1 MGWRIGWAWRCP
13 RLLLRRFF
21 GPLCRGRRGLK
32 GECKPGSIPGPRT
45 GARMAC
51 ACPITEQLRI
61 EDKTMTFVTEV
72 EGDALE
78 AMQDAWDDVWSFTR
92 SELGGAPDWAD
103 YVNAE
108 GELFTES
115 ELEDRFAEELDDYWE
130 PVSVCGY
137 EYAAGRALREIDPVA
152 FRCGFLDWLD
162 AQQGDG
168 ELRSI
173 EGR

>member
-1 MGWRIGWAWRCP
+1 
-13 RLLLRRFF
+13 
-21 GPLCRGRRGLK
+21 
-32 GECKPGSIPGPRT
+32 
-45 GARMAC
+45 
-51 ACPITEQLRI
+51 LRI

-78 AMQDAWDDVWSFTR
+78 AMRDMWDDCESFTR
-92 SELGGAPDWAD
+92 SELGGVPDWAD

-115 ELEDRFAEELDDYWE
+115 ELEDSFADGLDDCWG

-137 EYAAGRALREIDPVA
+137 EYEAGRVLREVDPVA

-162 AQQGDG
+162 AQQSDG

>member
-1 MGWRIGWAWRCP
+1 M
-13 RLLLRRFF
+13 
-21 GPLCRGRRGLK
+21 
-32 GECKPGSIPGPRT
+32 
-45 GARMAC
+45 M
-51 ACPITEQLRI
+51 
-61 EDKTMTFVTEV
+61 FVTEV

-78 AMQDAWDDVWSFTR
+78 AMQDAWDDVYSFTR
-92 SELGGAPDWAD
+92 SELGDVPDWAD

-115 ELEDRFAEELDDYWE
+115 ELEDTFADGLNDCYG

-137 EYAAGRALREIDPVA
+137 EYDAGRVLREVDPVA
-152 FRCGFLDWLD
+152 FREGFLDWLD
-162 AQQGDG
+162 AQQSDG

>member
-1 MGWRIGWAWRCP
+1 
-13 RLLLRRFF
+13 
-21 GPLCRGRRGLK
+21 
-32 GECKPGSIPGPRT
+32 
-45 GARMAC
+45 MAC
-51 ACPITEQLRI
+51 VCPITEQLRI

-78 AMQDAWDDVWSFTR
+78 AMQDVWDDVYSFTR

-115 ELEDRFAEELDDYWE
+115 ELEDRFAEGLDDCCE
-130 PVSVCGY
+130 PVSVCGFMFD
-137 EYAAGRALREIDPVA
+137 AGRALRELDSIA
-152 FRCGFLDWLD
+152 FRESFLDWID
-162 AQQGDG
+162 MQQRDG

>member
-1 MGWRIGWAWRCP
+1 MG
-13 RLLLRRFF
+13 F
-21 GPLCRGRRGLK
+21 
-32 GECKPGSIPGPRT
+32 
-45 GARMAC
+45 M
-51 ACPITEQLRI
+51 TEI
-61 EDKTMTFVTEV
+61 

-78 AMQDAWDDVWSFTR
+78 AMQDAWDDVYSFTR

-115 ELEDRFAEELDDYWE
+115 ELEDRFAEGLDDCWE

-137 EYAAGRALREIDPVA
+137 EYAAGRALRKMDPIA

-162 AQQGDG
+162 AQQSDG

>member
-1 MGWRIGWAWRCP
+1 M
-13 RLLLRRFF
+13 
-21 GPLCRGRRGLK
+21 
-32 GECKPGSIPGPRT
+32 
-45 GARMAC
+45 M
-51 ACPITEQLRI
+51 
-61 EDKTMTFVTEV
+61 FVTEV

-78 AMQDAWDDVWSFTR
+78 AMQDAWDDVYSFTR
-92 SELGGAPDWAD
+92 SELGDVPDWAD

-115 ELEDRFAEELDDYWE
+115 ELEDTFADRLNDCYG

-137 EYAAGRALREIDPVA
+137 EYDAGRVLREVDPVA
-152 FRCGFLDWLD
+152 FREGFLDWLD
-162 AQQGDG
+162 AQQSDG

>member
-1 MGWRIGWAWRCP
+1 
-13 RLLLRRFF
+13 
-21 GPLCRGRRGLK
+21 
-32 GECKPGSIPGPRT
+32 
-45 GARMAC
+45 
-51 ACPITEQLRI
+51 
-61 EDKTMTFVTEV
+61 MTFVTAV
-72 EGDALE
+72 EGEALKR
-78 AMQDAWDDVWSFTR
+78 MQDAWDDVYSFTR
-92 SELGGAPDWAD
+92 SELGGVPDWAD

-115 ELEDRFAEELDDYWE
+115 ELEDSFADGLDDCWG

-137 EYAAGRALREIDPVA
+137 EYEAGRTLREIDSVA